1 MIPDIN
7 KIIEYEDGSM
17 TQEDTIEFF
26 QEMINSGIVWKLQ
39 GHYGRMAKQLIEGGY
54 CAQPD

>member
-39 GHYGRMAKQLIEGGY
+39 GHYARMAKQLIEGGY

>member
-39 GHYGRMAKQLIEGGY
+39 GHYDRMAKQLIEGGY